1 LVTDYLEKGAMI
13 MTKYYIAFLDKL
25 KQQLVSKHRG
35 KLWKGILS
43 FQDNVAPLRAA
54 IAHQKLA
61 NLLCE
66 FVKHPAQTTVTS
78 LTSRKESF

>member
-1 LVTDYLEKGAMI
+1 
-13 MTKYYIAFLDKL
+13 MTKYYIAFLGKL

-43 FQDNVAPLRAA
+43 LQDNVAPLRAA

-66 FVKHPAQTTVTS
+66 FVKH
-78 LTSRKESF
+78 LKGRKFSSIEAATLAADG